1 MSSDQ
6 ELEERRI
13 CNDCVAEAFLVKRI
27 DDEGEYAAYG
37 YRNRPSFVA

>member
-6 ELEERRI
+6 ELEERRV
-13 CNDCVAEAFLVKRI
+13 CGDCVAEAFLAKLI

-37 YRNRPSFVA
+37 YRNRTSFVA